1 MKPKIAV
8 DVDGVLA
15 DVYSP
20 IFQILGLPYTWED
33 VKKWDFFADL
43 QVDKQAFWD
52 AYKKLWS
59 EKFHLIPLIEEDA
72 SAIIRK
78 LRRCFEVHIMSCR
91 FRTTFI
97 GTLMWLQQYNIE
109 YDGLVFLPPS
119 ADKTKYL
126 DNYLVLVDD
135 NPSYSHHE
143 KVILY
148 DRPWNRGVSGLRRI
162 RSLRELLKIV
172 DAIAKSPPQRGCSR
186 GAPP

>member
-1 MKPKIAV
+1 MSNKLKIAV

-15 DVYSP
+15 NVYDP
-20 IFQILGLPYTWED
+20 IFKELGLDYTSDD
-33 VKKWDFFADL
+33 VRKWDFFDEL
-43 QVDKQAFWD
+43 GVDRQNFWKT
-52 AYKKLWS
+52 YKKLWS

-72 SAIIRK
+72 SAMIRE

-135 NPSYSHHE
+135 NPAYSHHE

-148 DRPWNRGVSGLRRI
+148 DRPWNRYVEAKRRI
-162 RSLRELLKIV
+162 RSLRELLEIV
-172 DAIAKSPPQRGCSR
+172 DAPPQRG
-186 GAPP
+186 